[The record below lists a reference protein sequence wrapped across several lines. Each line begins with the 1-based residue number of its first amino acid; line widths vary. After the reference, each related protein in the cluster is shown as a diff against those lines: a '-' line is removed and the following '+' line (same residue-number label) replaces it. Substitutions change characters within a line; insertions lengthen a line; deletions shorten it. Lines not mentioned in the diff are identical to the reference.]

1 MMIMTT
7 IFMEILTKTTLMI
20 FTSLV
25 ALSII
30 SFPKSSSVS
39 TWDMIM
45 MTMVITMITDH
56 GHDDYSEYVY
66 DDDNDQGDRNH
77 NHDEKDN
84 YYQKTAFDEEDEI
97 LHVLLITMIIWTLTS
112 IKSFRRSI
120 ASSLLEISSIWMPL
134 DNAPGGNDD
143 WFHKDKD
150 D

>member
-1 MMIMTT
+1 MVMKT
-7 IFMEILTKTTLMI
+7 IFMEILKKKKTAFMI

-30 SFPKSSSVS
+30 SLPKSSSVS

-56 GHDDYSEYVY
+56 GHDDHV
-66 DDDNDQGDRNH
+66 
-77 NHDEKDN
+77 HDARVTEIIIMMRR
-84 YYQKTAFDEEDEI
+84 TIITEI

-120 ASSLLEISSIWMPL
+120 ASSLLEISSTWMPL